1 MIPVQTLR
9 SRAALFVALVT
20 VATCSVIAV
29 GGFGC
34 TKLDPGQRDR
44 KINNVPDVVRE
55 ARSALEFYA
64 RGNPLGSESETLD
77 DLVVRVTEVDEAR
90 GAKLAA
96 FVAESRR
103 SSAGLAGKAKKAL
116 EGF

>member
-1 MIPVQTLR
+1 MFPVQTLR
-9 SRAALFVALVT
+9 SRADLLVALVT
-20 VATCSVIAV
+20 AAACGVIAV

-64 RGNPLGSESETLD
+64 RGNPLGSESATLD
-77 DLVVRVTEVDEAR
+77 DLVAQVMKVDETR

-96 FVAESRR
+96 FVAEIRR
-103 SSAGLAGKAKKAL
+103 SSAGLAGKAKKTL